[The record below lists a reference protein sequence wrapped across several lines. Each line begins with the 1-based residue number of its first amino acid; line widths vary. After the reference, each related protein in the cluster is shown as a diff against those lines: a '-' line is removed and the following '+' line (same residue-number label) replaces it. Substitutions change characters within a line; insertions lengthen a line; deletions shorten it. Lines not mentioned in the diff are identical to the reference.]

1 MLFIGQLGIQKRWH
15 SQSPTIHQPTYPTF
29 VLGFPSVAFKC
40 IYVGQIVYQGVH
52 LLNPTVA
59 HCICIF
65 INCQCIY
72 QIKGFIFQP
81 YLGYLRH
88 EKMMIIIIFIIYKLS
103 LYLYLKLQICIFR
116 CTVWTRESVW
126 NTEYM
131 GWPSATPPHE
141 LCLCPAWILKTQS
154 DPKTKRRSKS
164 WLLPPFFF
172 FS

>member
-1 MLFIGQLGIQKRWH
+1 MISVLFRLKLRPGIQNTCFLLANWEFRKDGIARAQP
-15 SQSPTIHQPTYPTF
+15 SIQPTYPTF

-40 IYVGQIVYQGVH
+40 IYVGQIVYQAVH

-131 GWPSATPPHE
+131 G
-141 LCLCPAWILKTQS
+141 
-154 DPKTKRRSKS
+154 
-164 WLLPPFFF
+164 
-172 FS
+172 